1 MEEKEPFV
9 PSKPDKSM
17 FCQECNQNQWKYKC
31 PGCSIRTCSL
41 PCVKS
46 HKQRTNCI
54 GKRNRTEFVP
64 LSEFDDNLL
73 TSDYNFLEETKRVAE
88 SAERMLNGFGGNYRF
103 KMPFKLRLLRNA
115 AGRRKTRLFLLPG
128 GMSRREKN
136 QSLYDQ
142 KKKSILWTVEWHF
155 NSVNIVLVDHGVD
168 ENTNLCSVIEKH
180 LKAGPWNH
188 QLSQFSSVPLAH
200 LRFFIRKNPKGP
212 KSLFREL
219 DINTPLCH
227 QLADI
232 ILIEYPIIHVFLPSH
247 NYSFEVEKAA
257 VPKEGPTKSLDDL
270 PSPKIVHFK
279 EEEIDKDVTLGT
291 QVFDLMEN
299 GDPKSV
305 DNFQLP
311 VFLHL
316 NKGDE
321 KELKRSKLSIGGKL
335 QAPITMETDGFL
347 GSNTKIGNSGDF
359 NFEFAQD
366 LRDAYSGLIEQVN
379 PDDFLCIENGFIGD
393 EDLEEGE
400 ILEF

>member
-1 MEEKEPFV
+1 MEENEASV
-9 PSKPDKSM
+9 PSKPDKSL
-17 FCQECNQNQWKYKC
+17 FCQECNQNQSKYKC

-41 PCVKS
+41 SCVKS
-46 HKQRTNCI
+46 HKQHSNCN

-73 TSDYNFLEETKRVAE
+73 IADYNFLEETKRVSE
-88 SAERMLNGFGGNYRF
+88 SAERMLMGFGGNYRF

-142 KKKSILWTVEWHF
+142 KRKSILWTVEWHF
-155 NSVNIVLVDHGVD
+155 NLVNIVLVDHRVD
-168 ENTNLCSVIEKH
+168 ENASLYSVIEKH

-188 QLSQFSSVPLAH
+188 QLSQFNSVPLAH
-200 LRFFIRKNPKGP
+200 LKFFIRKNPKGP

-219 DINTPLCH
+219 DINVPLCR

-232 ILIEYPIIHVFLPSH
+232 VLIEYPSIHVFLPSQ
-247 NYSFEVEKAA
+247 NYSFEVENA
-257 VPKEGPTKSLDDL
+257 VVRKEGPTKPLDDL
-270 PSPKIVHFK
+270 PSPKVVHFK
-279 EEEIDKDVTLGT
+279 EEEIEEDVTLGT
-291 QVFDLMEN
+291 QVFDLMEY
-299 GDPKSV
+299 GDPKFV
-305 DNFQLP
+305 DNFLLP
-311 VFLHL
+311 ESPRL

-321 KELKRSKLSIGGKL
+321 KEIKRPKLSLGDKL
-335 QAPITMETDGFL
+335 QAPITVETDGYFGSNAKL
-347 GSNTKIGNSGDF
+347 GSSGDF
-359 NFEFAQD
+359 DFEFAQD

-393 EDLEEGE
+393 EELEEGE